1 MDIPGGHRRLAP
13 DCSRVELASLP
24 RGQDES
30 RLLWMMGWE
39 TANMHLGSL
48 QQRKSILS
56 DLGRRKSTWLATAAE
71 HMGEA
76 VTRDWRQWRK

>member
-1 MDIPGGHRRLAP
+1 
-13 DCSRVELASLP
+13 
-24 RGQDES
+24 
-30 RLLWMMGWE
+30 MMGWE

-56 DLGRRKSTWLATAAE
+56 DLGRRKSTWLATAAD
-71 HMGEA
+71 HLGEA

>member
-1 MDIPGGHRRLAP
+1 
-13 DCSRVELASLP
+13 
-24 RGQDES
+24 
-30 RLLWMMGWE
+30 MGWE

-71 HMGEA
+71 HMGDA